1 MRSAYW
7 AAGRFTNRSYI
18 DYYGTFAMSEQL
30 IISVSGMRGIVGE
43 NLTAPVAVEYGSA
56 FGTYLKGPHFAKRW
70 QNGNPKNSAHYN
82 SRHPAHDAISVC
94 IGRDSRPS
102 GEMLVSAMTA
112 GLCAAGINVI
122 DLGIVTTPSV
132 GVMVREL
139 AAAGGVIITAS
150 HNPIAYNGIKLLLGN
165 GVAPPAPIAE
175 KIKRCFLGKDFA
187 LVDSAHCGR
196 ISTSEET
203 DATHIA
209 KVLAIVDREAIAAK
223 QFKVVL
229 DSVNG
234 AGGRITK
241 KLLAEFGCEVTA
253 INDEPTGLFAHGPE
267 PIAANLAGLCDAVKA
282 KTADIGFAQD
292 PDADRLAIVDQ
303 NGTYIGEEYSLAL
316 AAKYI
321 FSKRMGTA
329 ATNLSTS
336 RMIDDV
342 AHKAGG
348 GVIRTAVG
356 EANVAA
362 AMLEHDCIIGGEG
375 NGGVIDLRV
384 GPVRDSLVGIALV
397 MQLMAETGKTISQ
410 LVDEIG
416 GYYMSKDKFPAGQ
429 EQAGQILN
437 ATKETFAGAKLDTT
451 DGCRFDFDDG
461 WLHLRASNTE
471 PVMRLIVEA
480 KDKPTAQKYID
491 QVTAI
496 RTKTLAY

>member
-1 MRSAYW
+1 
-7 AAGRFTNRSYI
+7 
-18 DYYGTFAMSEQL
+18 MSEQL

-43 NLTAPVAVEYGSA
+43 NLTAPIAAEYGSA
-56 FGTYLKGPHFAKRW
+56 FGTYLK
-70 QNGNPKNSAHYN
+70 NSAHYN
-82 SRHPAHDAISVC
+82 SRRPEHHSLSVC

-102 GEMLVSAMTA
+102 GEMLASAVTA

-132 GVMVREL
+132 GVMVRGL
-139 AAAGGVIITAS
+139 AAAGGVVITAS
-150 HNPIAYNGIKLLLGN
+150 HNPVAYNGIKLLLDS
-165 GVAPPAPIAE
+165 GVAPPGPEAE
-175 KIKRCFLGKDFA
+175 TVKRCFLEKDFSLA
-187 LVDSAHCGR
+187 DSVHCGR
-196 ISTSEET
+196 VTSSYQT
-203 DATHIA
+203 NAVHIA
-209 KVLAIVDREAIAAK
+209 KVLAIVDKEAITARK
-223 QFKVVL
+223 FKVVL
-229 DSVNG
+229 DSING

-241 KLLAEFGCEVTA
+241 KLLAEFGCEVAA

-267 PIAANLAGLCDAVKA
+267 PTAENLTGLCDEVKA
-282 KTADIGFAQD
+282 RAADVGFGQD
-292 PDADRLAIVDQ
+292 PDADRLAIVDE
-303 NGTYIGEEYSLAL
+303 NGRYTGEEYTLAL
-316 AAKYI
+316 AAKHV
-321 FSKRMGTA
+321 FSKRTGNA

-342 AHKAGG
+342 AGKAGG
-348 GVIRTAVG
+348 RVIRTAVG
-356 EANVAA
+356 EANVAG

-416 GYYMSKDKFPAGQ
+416 GYYMSKDKFA
-429 EQAGQILN
+429 ADADRARQILD
-437 ATKETFAGAKLDTT
+437 AAKETFAGAKLDTT

-480 KDKPTAQKYID
+480 KDRPTAQKYID
-491 QVTAI
+491 VI
-496 RTKTLAY
+496 LNEVKNLGLKR